1 MNLNEVRKLGRRRVT
16 VQNKVQNLQVQL
28 IIFIL

>member
-1 MNLNEVRKLGRRRVT
+1 MNLHEVRKLGRRRVT